1 MNNHLETDFKKD
13 PIATGEYFIENLME
27 LSKYSQNYCFINK
40 TKYNEIKKEMYTILL
55 RILTKHLFIEKRT
68 VLDNKNFK
76 RFMLI
81 NESMEV
87 FENDNFK
94 TKITLSSDENSVL
107 ICEILL
113 KKQAKTFIFTQNFN
127 HSDIE
132 YSKDID

>member
-1 MNNHLETDFKKD
+1 MNNHLEKDFKKD

-40 TKYNEIKKEMYTILL
+40 EKYREVKKEIDTILF
-55 RILTKHLFIEKRT
+55 RILTKHLFIGKNT

-94 TKITLSSDENSVL
+94 TKITLSSDESSVL
-107 ICEILL
+107 ICEIFL
-113 KKQAKTFIFTQNFN
+113 KKQEKTFIFTQKFN
-127 HSDIE
+127 HTDIE
-132 YSKDID
+132 YFKDTD

>member
-1 MNNHLETDFKKD
+1 METDFKKD

-40 TKYNEIKKEMYTILL
+40 TKYREIKKEINTILL
-55 RILTKHLFIEKRT
+55 QILTKHLFIGKRT
-68 VLDNKNFK
+68 VLNNKNFK

-87 FENDNFK
+87 FENDSFK

-113 KKQAKTFIFTQNFN
+113 KKQAKTFIFTQNFY